1 VREIGSG
8 VVGFSRF
15 YSQLG
20 ERFDFFDGLLE
31 GGFAVG
37 LELTEHGDVLFH
49 AALDSGRVESD
60 PFEAFVVSEPGAALG
75 EGGDGFIVFGIG
87 LEGDVVESEDGVFD
101 GDGALQLPAAVGDGL
116 DKAGFESAG
125 LETFRPSPRFRRV
138 SEMAVLRRSPFK
150 MH

>member
-1 VREIGSG
+1 MNDADDYGMKNAGQEARATMP
-8 VVGFSRF
+8 
-15 YSQLG
+15 L
-20 ERFDFFDGLLE
+20 FDPP
-31 GGFAVG
+31 
-37 LELTEHGDVLFH
+37 
-49 AALDSGRVESD
+49 ESD